1 MFYKML
7 LLIFISLALFA
18 SGLTVSVTHALKKSL
33 PLTLQATAVVVAKNQ
48 SVITTQ
54 TAGVVH
60 FFIAQNAFVSHGDLI
75 AKVSNP
81 LRQKRL
87 QFLKNRVALQTNELN
102 TERRKL
108 KNIKEKYTMGVGSK
122 NSYLSE
128 KIAFSQLKEIEEN
141 TQNEYDILLQ
151 EQLNAAIYAPKD
163 GVITNLSAN
172 NSFIHYGEK
181 IASLLSRDNFVKLF
195 VDAAYAQK
203 IKKGMLVKLQSSYK
217 NCTATIINVLPKSS
231 NNLIEVMA
239 KPTVKLPLNLQL
251 NAQIELKILTGV
263 LIPKEAIVLVNNHPA
278 IYLIDEKNIAHLF
291 FIEIQKDM
299 IQSAL
304 IKNTL
309 PKNARIAL
317 KNAYMLHDNLE
328 VSVK

>member
-1 MFYKML
+1 MLHKVL
-7 LLIFISLALFA
+7 LLTFISLPLFA
-18 SGLTVSVTHALKKSL
+18 SGVTISITHPLKKSL
-33 PLTLQATAVVVAKNQ
+33 PFTIQATAVVVAKNQ
-48 SVITTQ
+48 TVVTVRSTGI
-54 TAGVVH
+54 VH
-60 FFIAQNAFVSHGDLI
+60 FFIADNTFISRGDLI

-87 QFLKNRVALQTNELN
+87 QFLKNRVALQTSQLG
-102 TERRKL
+102 TEKRKL

-128 KIAFSQLKEIEEN
+128 KITFSQLKELQEN
-141 TQNEYDILLQ
+141 TQNEYDILLKK
-151 EQLNAAIYAPKD
+151 QLNATIYAPKD

-172 NSFIHYGEK
+172 NSSIHYGEK
-181 IASLLSRDNFVKLF
+181 IASLLSADNFVKLF
-195 VDAAYAQK
+195 VDASYAQK

-217 NCTATIINVLPKSS
+217 NCDATIINILPQSS
-231 NNLIEVMA
+231 NNLIEVLA

-251 NAQIELKILTGV
+251 NAQIELKTLTG
-263 LIPKEAIVLVNNHPA
+263 LFIPKEAIVLVNNHPA
-278 IYLIDEKNIAHLF
+278 IYIIDEKNIAHLF

-309 PKNARIAL
+309 AENARIAL
-317 KNAYMLHDNLE
+317 KNAYMLHDNLK